1 MMTIDDAVPTRRPRL
16 HEVAKAQ
23 APISR
28 PMPHVISV
36 TSGKGGVGKTNVTAN
51 LGWQLRQLRRRVL
64 ILDADLGL
72 ANIDVVL
79 GLSPTWNMSHFISG
93 EKTLEEILVKG
104 PAGLRVLPA
113 GSGVSDMTSLT
124 DAQKLR
130 LLEELDALAAEFDFL
145 LIDSAAGISQ
155 NVIYFNLAAQT
166 TIVIVTPEPTS
177 LTDAY
182 ATIKVLS
189 RQYRQDRFQILANE
203 VKDGAEGMAVFGK
216 LAKTTDRFLNV
227 SLDYLGHVPHD
238 SNVTQAVRLQ
248 KPFSE
253 VFPEGPAA
261 AAMRALAR
269 RVTALEHDPYESDL
283 GLLWR
288 NLLTPQGGSKAS
300 ATA

>member
-1 MMTIDDAVPTRRPRL
+1 MIAPGNNFPMRRPRIQTAAKPP
-16 HEVAKAQ
+16 EV
-23 APISR
+23 R

-36 TSGKGGVGKTNVTAN
+36 TSGKGGVGKTNLSAN
-51 LGWQLRQLRRRVL
+51 LAWQLRQLRKRVL
-64 ILDADLGL
+64 IMDADLGL

-79 GLSPTWNMSHFISG
+79 GLSPAFNLSHFISG
-93 EKTLEEILVKG
+93 EKTLEEIVVKG
-104 PAGLRVLPA
+104 PAGIRVLPA
-113 GSGVSDMTSLT
+113 SSGVQDITSLT
-124 DAQKLR
+124 DNQKLR

-189 RQYRQDRFQILANE
+189 REYRQSRFKILTNE
-203 VKDGAEGMAVFGK
+203 VKNEDEAMEVFTK
-216 LAKTTDRFLNV
+216 LTRVTDRFLNV
-227 SLDYLGHVPHD
+227 SLDWIGFVPHD
-238 SNVTQAVRLQ
+238 PNVTQAVRMQ
-248 KPFSE
+248 RPFSE
-253 VFPEGPAA
+253 AFPDAPASL
-261 AAMRALAR
+261 AMRTVAK
-269 RVTALEHDPYESDL
+269 RVSGLEHDPYESDL

-288 NLLTPQGGSKAS
+288 NLLMKKDGSRLT